1 MFVST
6 TTKHRAIMQT
16 FKNNGVTLCYNDSE
30 SVMFSDS
37 RKVEMYT
44 LNNGETYTI
53 SLFVIKPS
61 IFEKGQMEEHHTK
74 IMTGMTQ
81 REALTY
87 FGKKQKEFKFFS

>member
-1 MFVST
+1 
-6 TTKHRAIMQT
+6 MQT
-16 FKNNGVTLCYNDSE
+16 FKNNGVTLKYNDSE
-30 SVMFSDS
+30 ALLFSDN

-44 LNNGETYTI
+44 VNNGETYTI

-74 IMTGMTQ
+74 IMTGLSQ